1 MMLRLHIH
9 LYCNFHYH
17 LDPKGPP
24 GASRSLQGL
33 QGPLE
38 TSRDRQGPPGTS
50 KGPPRDLLGNSR
62 DIKGYQG
69 KPRRIFRKL
78 EFLRNLKGLL
88 GAFLMRV
95 RLISVFKL
103 VCLMFIFYWQV
114 TDPNVGFLVN
124 RKNVNIHIEWLQS
137 FILFQSTY
145 QHYDDITKI
154 QTYQM
159 RYYTYSMIHE

>member
-1 MMLRLHIH
+1 MLRLHIIFNVIFIITYASKD
-9 LYCNFHYH
+9 LRE
-17 LDPKGPP
+17 PP
-24 GASRSLQGL
+24 
-33 QGPLE
+33 
-38 TSRDRQGPPGTS
+38 RDLRGTS
-50 KGPPRDLLGNSR
+50 EGPPRDLLWTF
-62 DIKGYQG
+62 KGPLG
-69 KPRRIFRKL
+69 ILREGMPRRIFRKL
-78 EFLRNLKGLL
+78 EFLRKLKGLL